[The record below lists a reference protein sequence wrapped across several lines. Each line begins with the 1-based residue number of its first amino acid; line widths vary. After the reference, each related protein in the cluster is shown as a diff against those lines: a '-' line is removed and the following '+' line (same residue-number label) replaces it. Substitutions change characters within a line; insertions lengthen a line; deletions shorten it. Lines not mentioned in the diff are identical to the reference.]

1 LLTLAALRWNLGG
14 GEDDGVDHG
23 KLVEEVDDEQS
34 EDEPVYAVIEQ
45 RRAPSPTGNGDTQRR
60 NTDDASQSLR

>member
-45 RRAPSPTGNGDTQRR
+45 RQQQVGKGADQCANFC
-60 NTDDASQSLR
+60 AC